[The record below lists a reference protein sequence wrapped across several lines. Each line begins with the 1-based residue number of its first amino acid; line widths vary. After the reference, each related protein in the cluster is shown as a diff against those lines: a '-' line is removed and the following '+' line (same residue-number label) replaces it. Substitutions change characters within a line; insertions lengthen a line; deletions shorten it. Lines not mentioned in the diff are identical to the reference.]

1 MKNEIRR
8 YYKVLSLGGGLL
20 VLLVLI
26 LYTGAFFRSRL
37 IQPESVKTED
47 TPPEQTAYSTVEDI
61 PEWYEAVGT
70 VRSRTETQV
79 SAQITGRIL
88 KVMVRPGDS
97 VKKGDPLI
105 YLDNQELQA
114 RLDRARQGVSAA
126 TARKEQARH
135 ALIAAQAVLVQA
147 EADYKRTKTYFDQE
161 AATKK
166 DLEQAE
172 SSYKQAK
179 AQVEQAKKGMAAAE
193 AGVQQAGKVVEE
205 AGIALGYAT
214 ITATEAGE
222 AAKRLAE
229 PGDLAWPGKPLLVL
243 QAPGAL
249 RLDAHVREGLIRTV
263 LSESHLQVSI
273 NALDEV
279 LDGRVEEVIPS
290 ADPLSRTFMVKVA
303 IPSVQGLYPGMFGR
317 LLVPLGRRQAVVV
330 PEKAIHYIGQLELVK
345 VEKDG
350 LWYDCLVKTGKKING
365 KIEVLSGL
373 NGDEKIA
380 VRD

>member
-1 MKNEIRR
+1 M
-8 YYKVLSLGGGLL
+8 
-20 VLLVLI
+20 
-26 LYTGAFFRSRL
+26 
-37 IQPESVKTED
+37 
-47 TPPEQTAYSTVEDI
+47 
-61 PEWYEAVGT
+61 
-70 VRSRTETQV
+70 
-79 SAQITGRIL
+79 
-88 KVMVRPGDS
+88 
-97 VKKGDPLI
+97 
-105 YLDNQELQA
+105 
-114 RLDRARQGVSAA
+114 
-126 TARKEQARH
+126 
-135 ALIAAQAVLVQA
+135 
-147 EADYKRTKTYFDQE
+147 
-161 AATKK
+161 
-166 DLEQAE
+166 
-172 SSYKQAK
+172 
-179 AQVEQAKKGMAAAE
+179 
-193 AGVQQAGKVVEE
+193 EE

-222 AAKRLAE
+222 VVKRLAE
-229 PGDLAWPGKPLLVL
+229 PGDLAWPGKPLLIL

-290 ADPLSRTFMVKVA
+290 ADPLSRTFVVKVA
-303 IPSVQGLYPGMFGR
+303 IPSVRGLYPGMFGR
-317 LLVPLGRRQAVVV
+317 LLVPLGQRQAVVV